1 MSNPLIQRYKTYGE
15 LITELRTRLGF
26 VSQGPSANNN
36 KSILDSFLQE
46 AHEAVYAQLQPEA
59 ARKKT
64 RIKLEAGSYLY
75 DYHNDEEDENIDPG
89 SVISMWIVD
98 SGENRYKL
106 RQGISERMREDD
118 DRSQP
123 LRYDTLDGQ
132 IELHPIPDEGPYD
145 LLIEYIQERPRF
157 TRDNDRPGV
166 PDRLVFLFALY
177 MAQAHYRMPDHQV
190 TLQLFQSMMTKEKAK
205 QHENRRYFIS
215 HPTERKG
222 YVVRSGDKFVYR
234 ED

>member
-26 VSQGPSANNN
+26 VSQGPSANSN

-89 SVISMWIVD
+89 SVISMWIID

-106 RQGISERMREDD
+106 RQGISERLREDD
-118 DRSQP
+118 GRSQP

-132 IELHPIPDEGPYD
+132 LELYPVPDEGYE

-215 HPTERKG
+215 RPIERKG

>member
-106 RQGISERMREDD
+106 SQGISERMREDD

-205 QHENRRYFIS
+205 QHENRRYFVSRPI
-215 HPTERKG
+215 ERKG
-222 YVVRSGDKFVYR
+222 YVVRSGDKFVYK

>member
-89 SVISMWIVD
+89 SVISMWIID

-106 RQGISERMREDD
+106 SQGISERLREDD
-118 DRSQP
+118 GRSQP

-215 HPTERKG
+215 RPIERKG
-222 YVVRSGDKFVYR
+222 YVVRSGDKFVYK